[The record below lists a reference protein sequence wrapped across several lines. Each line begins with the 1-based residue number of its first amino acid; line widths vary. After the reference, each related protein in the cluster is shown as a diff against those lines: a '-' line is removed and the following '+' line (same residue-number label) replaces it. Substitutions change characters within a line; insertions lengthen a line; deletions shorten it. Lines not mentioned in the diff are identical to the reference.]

1 MQSYSNVPRDKKK
14 CTVVYYPNKLK
25 TMSKSA
31 TAVYR
36 EKIIARKCL
45 NSLIDIRLGLLRQNR
60 LLEILIEEARDE
72 ERTSAVQK

>member
-1 MQSYSNVPRDKKK
+1 
-14 CTVVYYPNKLK
+14 
-25 TMSKSA
+25 MSKSA

-45 NSLIDIRLGLLRQNR
+45 NSLIDIRLGLVRQNK

-72 ERTSAVQK
+72 EKTSAVQK